1 MTDHGRVEA
10 TVSPQSVEAHDEP
23 VPLGH
28 RAPGGADRPPASH
41 DAVGARP
48 GAPAAPPLPSARDF
62 TSERML
68 RPQLSPPRT
77 GWRRFV
83 FQASGGV
90 NKPWPP
96 PAELRGRGLLAR
108 GEGPGPRGRRLP
120 G

>member
-1 MTDHGRVEA
+1 MTQPRVVPRGVLPPPVEA
-10 TVSPQSVEAHDEP
+10 QYEP

-68 RPQLSPPRT
+68 RPQLSPPRS

-83 FQASGGV
+83 FQASGGLI
-90 NKPWPP
+90 NPGPP
-96 PAELRGRGLLAR
+96 PAELRGASSSRM
-108 GEGPGPRGRRLP
+108 
-120 G
+120 